1 MGWGRD
7 SKCNRKPVEGPRKK
21 WAFIFV
27 KTLHLGSYVKGR
39 DSRARV
45 SGGEQLPGERGGHE
59 RH

>member
-1 MGWGRD
+1 M
-7 SKCNRKPVEGPRKK
+7 EGPRKK